1 MEATGP
7 ATVARPRD
15 GAEPFPWRLF
25 LAVGTVC
32 LLGSV
37 LPLLVAWP
45 AVNGVIR
52 NAAIAGGTL
61 WLLVAWGRLE
71 APLRMPGAIVG
82 VLLLQVWSG
91 VTVLLAAALIGRLNP
106 LGTIDFFLMRHL
118 FVFLAASA
126 VVYFAP
132 EWRLRLADV
141 LLAAIGLVALAG
153 VADFVAPQQWAPV
166 REAMGAATIDRP
178 VGISG
183 YHSHLAI
190 LCNFG
195 IALLAGRAWF
205 ARISWGHFALF
216 ALLALA
222 SLAAQARAHVPGLAI
237 ASGAFL
243 VGLFFRDRRRG
254 FVLGG
259 ALLALLLVAVA
270 AFPGKFQT
278 LLGTDLEA
286 EPTLQG
292 RKALTWPQVD
302 FVLEH
307 LPWSGL
313 GPEPVFWGAVGG
325 GTDKWAPFHA
335 IDAGFLLLAACYG
348 YVGLGIAIVTF
359 VVYGVGLAR
368 VIWLDR
374 NPKRERSQ
382 LAVAQLACL
391 AAVLVAM
398 YANNIVTWDDAMSVL
413 FLLGGLTQLGWRE
426 ERRLR
431 ARAHEEAAC
440 IPSAS

>member
-7 ATVARPRD
+7 ATVARTRG

-25 LAVGTVC
+25 LTVGTVC
-32 LLGSV
+32 LLASV

-45 AVNGVIR
+45 AVNGMIR

-71 APLRMPGAIVG
+71 APLRIPGAIVG

-91 VTVLLAAALIGRLNP
+91 ATVLLAAALIGRLNP

-118 FVFLAASA
+118 FVFFAASA

-132 EWRLRLADV
+132 ALRLRVADV
-141 LLAAIGLVALAG
+141 LLAALGVVALAG
-153 VADFVAPQQWAPV
+153 VVDFVAPQLWSPV
-166 REAMGAATIDRP
+166 RAAMGAAVIDRP

-205 ARISWGHFALF
+205 ARVSFLHFALF

-237 ASGAFL
+237 SSGVFL
-243 VGLFFRDRRRG
+243 AGLFFRDRRRG
-254 FVLGG
+254 FLAGG
-259 ALLALLLVAVA
+259 VLLALLLVAVVA
-270 AFPGKFQT
+270 LPGKFQT

-313 GPEPVFWGAVGG
+313 GPEPVFWGAVER

-359 VVYGVGLAR
+359 LAYAVGLAR
-368 VIWLDR
+368 VVWLDR
-374 NPKRERSQ
+374 DPGRARSQ

-391 AAVLVAM
+391 ASVLVAM

-413 FLLGGLTQLGWRE
+413 FLLGGLTQLGWQE
-426 ERRLR
+426 ERRFL
-431 ARAHEEAAC
+431 ARPQKEAPC
-440 IPSAS
+440 IRSAS